1 MTPPDNGNGSKRTL
15 PPLILHPFS
24 DNTSPKKLVQ
34 SSRASLV
41 LQGLL
46 PSKEE
51 SIEELQQTLLEGR
64 YCEIRMLYYVGKD
77 TERWIDQCLDLVQRE
92 PELRTAGFEWQSFAS
107 LLIDDPPS
115 AVLAKLRSWGVA
127 DHRSIFSRAL
137 ALHSVFADAPG
148 RELIA
153 EEFLRN
159 YHRYADQLFACRKS
173 ASPYATLSSSH
184 FTFDLFA
191 SGEYTSMLERQWQSG
206 EPSPPGDM
214 PR

>member
-1 MTPPDNGNGSKRTL
+1 MTPPEPGNRGKWAL
-15 PPLILHPFS
+15 PPLILHPFA
-24 DNTSPKKLVQ
+24 DNTSPKKLIQ

-46 PSKEE
+46 PGKEE
-51 SIEELQQTLLEGR
+51 SIEQLQQTLLEGR

-77 TERWIDQCLDLVQRE
+77 AERWIEQALDLVQRE
-92 PELRTAGFEWQSFAS
+92 PELRTIGIEWQSIAC

-115 AVLAKLRSWGVA
+115 GVFAKLRSWGVS
-127 DHRSIFSRAL
+127 DHRSIFARGL
-137 ALHSVFADAPG
+137 ALHTIFGDVPS
-148 RELIA
+148 RETVS

-173 ASPYATLSSSH
+173 ACPYTTLSSTQ

-191 SGEYTSMLERQWQSG
+191 SGEYTSMLEKQWQS
-206 EPSPPGDM
+206 DTI
-214 PR
+214 